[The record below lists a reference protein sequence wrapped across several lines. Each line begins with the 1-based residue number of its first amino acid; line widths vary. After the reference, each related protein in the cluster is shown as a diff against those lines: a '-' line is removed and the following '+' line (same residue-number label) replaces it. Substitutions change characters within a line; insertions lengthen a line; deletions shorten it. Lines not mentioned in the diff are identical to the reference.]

1 MSSPT
6 DLHQPPLRSHISPSA
21 KLSPQAI
28 SFQSP
33 VDSARLPD
41 NDHISVAFV
50 KGAKR
55 KRLSKACDA
64 CHKSKRRC
72 DGTAPCSNCY
82 YASKNCT
89 YTDAAGRPVPAPRN
103 ANPERPLTAAVSPTV
118 ESPPWAAQATAA
130 SPPVGPQNG
139 VERDPTTKRS
149 RRAQSGG
156 APSPPSA
163 TKADTAPTNA
173 MASSLDPATTH
184 ELVNIFFAH
193 CNPQRM
199 IIHKPSFSA
208 NLSLNKVPTHLVL
221 AVCALAAPLSK
232 TVAAKASHAR
242 LAGVPF
248 FQEALSLM
256 FDNSGRL
263 LCEPCVSTAQALCL
277 LEMHEVAASHSW
289 TRHYRYFELA
299 LQVLEGSLGVHRLD
313 DTAPPSPT
321 NSEALIQFIDREC
334 TRRCFWLIQ
343 SMAWISNIYTRKP
356 IRPRMAELADLVR
369 LPIDETTF
377 ELAVLSSSATSEYLR
392 RPAPRTRYASQF
404 GHMCRILEIYHNVE
418 TILATKDGAE
428 RVAAISAIRPALDE
442 WAASLPGHLQ
452 FTDENLETQVSMFET
467 SSNSGAW
474 CYCFMHAMHPCCYLA
489 ILEGEG
495 TLAEPIPWVR
505 NQLNMIFTAA
515 GTRAKNSILSAC
527 ALWSY
532 SKYSP
537 DDPQVD
543 IWDRDFEK
551 VWGFKVVLVAD
562 QWRQSQAEQRK
573 ARAAAA
579 AAQQQQALM
588 YQPRD
593 AKSASGSPTSAH
605 SSPGGVGSGGGGGGM
620 GGGGGS
626 GMHSYDGRREGNPR
640 ALLRPHAS
648 LSDLDAAAAAAGA
661 GAGTYSTN
669 LPSLKA
675 SGLLDSWRPPSEAFA
690 SALSLGQSQSQSQ
703 SQSGSQSQSQPR
715 DVSLGR
721 AGAGKSPTESHS
733 QSQSQAAFAGLAN
746 GVGVGV
752 APVGL
757 DWLVDAGP
765 RQ

>member
-6 DLHQPPLRSHISPSA
+6 DTQQSLLRSHLA
-21 KLSPQAI
+21 ATTKLS
-28 SFQSP
+28 SQSLP
-33 VDSARLPD
+33 FSAPPD
-41 NDHISVAFV
+41 HSPETDHISVAFV

-103 ANPERPLTAAVSPTV
+103 SNPERPVTAAIATVSPTS
-118 ESPPWAAQATAA
+118 EPPPWAGQATAA
-130 SPPVGPQNG
+130 GPPGGPQNG
-139 VERDPTTKRS
+139 IERDPTTKRS
-149 RRAQSGG
+149 RRGQPGG
-156 APSPPSA
+156 PSSPPSSS
-163 TKADTAPTNA
+163 KADGLPDGYNSTL
-173 MASSLDPATTH
+173 LDPATTH

-208 NLSLNKVPTHLVL
+208 NLSLNRVPMYLVL

-232 TVAAKASHAR
+232 SVASKASHAR
-242 LAGVPF
+242 LAGVPY

-263 LCEPCVSTAQALCL
+263 LCEPSVSTAQALCL

-299 LQVLEGSLGVHRLD
+299 LQVLEGSLEVHRSD
-313 DTAPPSPT
+313 NAAPPSPT
-321 NSEALIQFIDREC
+321 DSEALIDFIDREC

-418 TILATKDGAE
+418 TILATKDGPE
-428 RVAAISAIRPALDE
+428 RAAAIAAIKPSLDAWVE
-442 WAASLPGHLQ
+442 SLPGHLQ
-452 FTDENLETQVSMFET
+452 FTEENLETQVAMFET

-474 CYCFMHAMHPCCYLA
+474 CYCFMHAMYPCCYLG

-495 TLAEPIPWVR
+495 TLSEPIPWVR
-505 NQLNMIFTAA
+505 ERLNMIFTAA

-532 SKYSP
+532 SKYNP
-537 DDPQVD
+537 DDPQVQV
-543 IWDRDFEK
+543 WDRDFEK

-562 QWRQSQAEQRK
+562 QWRQSQAAQRK
-573 ARAAAA
+573 ASAAM
-579 AAQQQQALM
+579 AAQQQQQQQHHHHQQQHQQQQQQHHQQM
-588 YQPRD
+588 YQLARD
-593 AKSASGSPTSAH
+593 PKSASGSPTSAH
-605 SSPGGVGSGGGGGGM
+605 SSPGAGAGTGLTQP
-620 GGGGGS
+620 
-626 GMHSYDGRREGNPR
+626 YDGRRADGNPR
-640 ALLRPHAS
+640 ALLRAHAS
-648 LSDLDAAAAAAGA
+648 MSDLGDAAA
-661 GAGTYSTN
+661 YSPTAHTN

-675 SGLLDSWRPPSEAFA
+675 SGLLDSWKPPSEAFA
-690 SALSLGQSQSQSQ
+690 NALSLGSQGQSQPMGRGEQGGVRIAQQQQQLQQHQ
-703 SQSGSQSQSQPR
+703 SQSGL
-715 DVSLGR
+715 V
-721 AGAGKSPTESHS
+721 
-733 QSQSQAAFAGLAN
+733 GLA
-746 GVGVGV
+746 GV

-757 DWLVDAGP
+757 DWLVD
-765 RQ
+765 